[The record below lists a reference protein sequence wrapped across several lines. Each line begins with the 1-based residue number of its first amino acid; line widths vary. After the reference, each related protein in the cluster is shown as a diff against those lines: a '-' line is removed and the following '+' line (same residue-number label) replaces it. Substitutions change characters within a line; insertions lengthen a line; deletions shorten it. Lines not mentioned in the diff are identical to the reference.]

1 MTKLTAWNVAKETAT
16 VYRGGGRRWLTPQ
29 AACRAEARA
38 RLKVD
43 CECDYCD
50 HPEMP
55 GAGREDLPCSRHRPD
70 RYPKIVRRL
79 TRLYIAAWRGLS
91 SNPSAPKEAV

>member
-1 MTKLTAWNVAKETAT
+1 VNVIAETAT
-16 VYRGGGRRWLTPQ
+16 VYRGGGRRWFSVK

-43 CECDYCD
+43 CECDYVD
-50 HPEMP
+50 HE
-55 GAGREDLPCSRHRPD
+55 GYGREHLHCSRHDPD

-79 TRLYIAAWRGLS
+79 TRLYIVAWRGLS
-91 SNPSAPKEAV
+91 ENPSDPKEAAK